1 MAKNLYKDKL
11 IKREDIKERISY
23 IPESSDYY
31 ISENGNVYRKY
42 NSEEF
47 LKRKLYLNPKNGYM
61 YCSIV
66 MLNGKSKTFRVHR
79 LVALAF
85 VYNDDE
91 TKNTIVMHKDNN
103 KTKNIYSNLKWGTV
117 SENTGDAFKDG
128 LAKNDKGYEDS
139 QSHPVNV
146 YDLEG
151 NLLYNFGSISEC
163 SKELGV
169 SKSTIS
175 RQCKGVTK
183 GKPRKGYV
191 FEFQE

>member
-1 MAKNLYKDKL
+1 MAKKLYKDEL
-11 IKREDIKERISY
+11 IKEEDIGERISY

-31 ISENGNVYRKY
+31 ISENGNIYRKY
-42 NSEEF
+42 NNEGF
-47 LKRKLYLNPKNGYM
+47 LKRKLYLNHKNGYM

-85 VYNDDE
+85 VPNEDKI
-91 TKNTIVMHKDNN
+91 KNTIVMHKDNN
-103 KTKNIYSNLKWGTV
+103 KTKNIYSNLKWGTI
-117 SENTGDAFKDG
+117 SENTGDAYKDG
-128 LAKNDKGYEDS
+128 LVKNDKGYEDN
-139 QSHPVNV
+139 QSHPVYV

-151 NLLYNFGSISEC
+151 NLLYSFGSVSEC
-163 SKELGV
+163 SKELGI

-175 RQCKGVTK
+175 RQCKSITK

-191 FEFQE
+191 FKFQ

>member
-1 MAKNLYKDKL
+1 MAKKLYKDEL
-11 IKREDIKERISY
+11 IKEENIGERISY

-31 ISENGNVYRKY
+31 ISENGNIYRKY
-42 NSEEF
+42 NNEGF
-47 LKRKLYLNPKNGYM
+47 LKRKLYLNHKNGYM

-85 VYNDDE
+85 VPNEDKI
-91 TKNTIVMHKDNN
+91 KNTIVMHKDNN
-103 KTKNIYSNLKWGTV
+103 KTKNIYSNLKWGTI
-117 SENTGDAFKDG
+117 SENTGDAYKDG
-128 LAKNDKGYEDS
+128 LVKNDKGYEDN
-139 QSHPVNV
+139 QSHPVYV

-151 NLLYNFGSISEC
+151 NLLYSFGSVSEC
-163 SKELGV
+163 SKELGI

-175 RQCKGVTK
+175 RQCKSITK

-191 FEFQE
+191 FKFQ

>member
-1 MAKNLYKDKL
+1 MAKKLYKDEL

-47 LKRKLYLNPKNGYM
+47 LKRKLYLNSKNGYM

-66 MLNGKSKTFRVHR
+66 MLNGKPKTFRVHR

-117 SENTGDAFKDG
+117 SENTGDAYKDG
-128 LAKNDKGYEDS
+128 LVKNDKSYDDS
-139 QSHPVNV
+139 QSRPVNV
-146 YDLEG
+146 YDLKD
-151 NLLYNFGSISEC
+151 NLLYSFGSISEC
-163 SKELGV
+163 SKELGI
-169 SKSTIS
+169 SKTTIS
-175 RQCKGVTK
+175 RQCKGITK

-191 FEFQE
+191 FRFQE